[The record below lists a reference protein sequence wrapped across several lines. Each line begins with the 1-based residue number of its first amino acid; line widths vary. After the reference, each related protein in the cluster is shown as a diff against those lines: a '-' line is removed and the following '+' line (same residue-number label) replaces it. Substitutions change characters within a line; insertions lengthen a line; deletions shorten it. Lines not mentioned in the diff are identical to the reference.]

1 MSARMAGFRVVFI
14 EHGYPTTKY
23 EREII
28 ERAGGEFIDAN
39 ELSPAA
45 ALNLCEDAE
54 GIMLRRMTITAE
66 MIRRFRRCKII
77 CRCGVGTDSVDA
89 RAATEANIIVGHVP
103 TYGTDEVSTHAIALL
118 LSCARKIVPTHRRMA
133 AGDWDVHEGEPIFR
147 TAGKTLGIV
156 GLGNI
161 GRAVAKKLSGWN
173 LRMLATDPFA
183 EPDLARELG
192 VTLVDLDTLCRESN
206 FISLH
211 CPLLPETKHLV
222 NTRTLSLM
230 KPEVILVNTSR
241 GPVIDARALLEMLRA
256 NPSAQTALD
265 VFEEEPLSAKSPLR
279 NHPQITLT
287 DHTAWYSE
295 ESQTDLQRTAAEEVA
310 RVCTGGL
317 PRSLANPEVLKK
329 LGRFDEWQPA
339 DNMRWQL
346 KRLRLV

>member
-1 MSARMAGFRVVFI
+1 MAEFRVVFI

-39 ELSPAA
+39 ELSLAE
-45 ALNLCEDAE
+45 ALRRCEEAE
-54 GIMLRRMTITAE
+54 GIMLRRMTISAE
-66 MIRRFRRCKII
+66 MIHRFRRCKII

-103 TYGTDEVSTHAIALL
+103 TYGTDEVSTHAMALL
-118 LSCARKIVPTHRRMA
+118 LSCARKIVPTHQRMT
-133 AGDWDVHEGEPIFR
+133 AGDWDVHGGDPIFR
-147 TAGKTLGIV
+147 TAGKTLGLV

-161 GRAVAKKLSGWN
+161 GRAVAQKLSGWN
-173 LRMLATDPFA
+173 LRVLANDPFA
-183 EPDLARELG
+183 EPELAHALG
-192 VTLVDLDTLCRESN
+192 VTLVDFDTLCRESD

-222 NTRTLSLM
+222 NARALSLM
-230 KPEVILVNTSR
+230 KPGVILVNTSR
-241 GPVIDARALLEMLRA
+241 GPVIDARALLEMLQT
-256 NPSAQTALD
+256 NPSAQAGLD
-265 VFEEEPLSAKSPLR
+265 VFEDEPLPAHSPLR
-279 NHPQITLT
+279 SHPRVTHT

-295 ESQTDLQRTAAEEVA
+295 ESQVELQRTAAEEVA

-339 DNMRWQL
+339 ENMRWQL
-346 KRLRLV
+346 RRLRLA

>member
-1 MSARMAGFRVVFI
+1 MAAFRVVFI
-14 EHGYPTTKY
+14 EHGYSTTKL
-23 EREII
+23 EREVI

-39 ELSPAA
+39 GLSLAE
-45 ALNLCEDAE
+45 ALKRCEDVE

-118 LSCARKIVPTHRRMA
+118 LSCVRKIVPTHQRMT
-133 AGDWDVHEGEPIFR
+133 AGDWDVHGGDPMFR
-147 TAGKTLGIV
+147 TSGKTLGLV

-161 GRAVAKKLSGWN
+161 GKAVARKLCGWN
-173 LRMLATDPFA
+173 LRMLANDPFA
-183 EPDLARELG
+183 EPEVARSMG
-192 VTLVDLDTLCRESN
+192 VTLVDLDILCREADY
-206 FISLH
+206 ISLH
-211 CPLLPETKHLV
+211 CPLLPETKHLM
-222 NTRTLSLM
+222 NACTLSLM
-230 KPEVILVNTSR
+230 KPGVILVNTAR
-241 GPVIDARALLEMLRA
+241 GPVIDARALLEMLPS
-256 NPSAQTALD
+256 NPSAQVALD
-265 VFEEEPLSAKSPLR
+265 VFEEEPLSPKSPLR
-279 NHPQITLT
+279 SHPRVTLS

-295 ESQTDLQRTAAEEVA
+295 ESQAELQRTAAEEVA

-339 DNMRWQL
+339 ENMRWQL
-346 KRLRLV
+346 KRLGLV

>member
-1 MSARMAGFRVVFI
+1 MAGFRAVFI

-28 ERAGGEFIDAN
+28 ERAGGEFVDGN
-39 ELSPAA
+39 KLPLDE
-45 ALNLCEDAE
+45 ALKLCEEAE

-66 MIRRFRRCKII
+66 MIGRFRRCKII

-89 RAATEANIIVGHVP
+89 RAATEANVIVGHVP

-118 LSCARKIVPTHRRMA
+118 LSSVRKIVPTHRRMTS
-133 AGDWDVHEGEPIFR
+133 GDWDVHGGDPIFR

-161 GRAVAKKLSGWN
+161 GRAVARKLSGWN
-173 LRMLATDPFA
+173 IRVLACDPFV
-183 EPDLARELG
+183 ESDVARSLE
-192 VTLVDLDTLCRESN
+192 VTLVDLDTLCRESD

-211 CPLLPETKHLV
+211 CPLLPETKHLMS
-222 NTRTLSLM
+222 TRTFSLM
-230 KPEVILVNTSR
+230 KPGIILVNTSR
-241 GPVIDARALLEMLRA
+241 GPVIDARALLEVLDQK
-256 NPSAQTALD
+256 PLAQAALD
-265 VFEEEPLSAKSPLR
+265 VFEEEPLPADSPLR
-279 NHPQITLT
+279 RHPRVTVT

-295 ESQTDLQRTAAEEVA
+295 ESQAELQRTAAEEVA

-339 DNMRWQL
+339 ENMRWQL
-346 KRLRLV
+346 KRLNLC

>member
-1 MSARMAGFRVVFI
+1 MAAFRVVFI

-39 ELSPAA
+39 EL
-45 ALNLCEDAE
+45 ALAEGLRLCEEAE

-89 RAATEANIIVGHVP
+89 RAATEANVIVGHVP

-118 LSCARKIVPTHRRMA
+118 LSCVRKIVPTHQRMV
-133 AGDWDVHEGEPIFR
+133 AGDWDVHGGDPIFR
-147 TAGKTLGIV
+147 TAGKTLGLV

-161 GRAVAKKLSGWN
+161 GRAMARKLSGWN
-173 LRMLATDPFA
+173 LRVLASDPFA
-183 EPDLARELG
+183 EPEPARTLG
-192 VTLVDLDTLCRESN
+192 VTLVDLDTLCRESD

-211 CPLLPETKHLV
+211 CPLLPETKHLI
-222 NTRTLSLM
+222 NPHTLSLM
-230 KPEVILVNTSR
+230 KPDVVLVNTSR
-241 GPVIDARALLEMLRA
+241 GSVVDARALLAALEAR
-256 NPSAQTALD
+256 PGAQAALD
-265 VFEEEPLSAKSPLR
+265 VFEEEPLPENSLLR
-279 NHPQITLT
+279 RHPRVTVT

-295 ESQTDLQRTAAEEVA
+295 ESQIELQRTAAEEVA

-329 LGRFDEWQPA
+329 LGRFDAWQPA
-339 DNMRWQL
+339 ENMRWQL
-346 KRLRLV
+346 KRLKLC